1 MLRALL
7 VSLVVGVVASACAN
21 GWPTARHPGPSSSHA
36 ATARACTPTT
46 SRIARSDCATS
57 DPGSQ
62 NSSEDLERQGLQP
75 NASTQSG
82 LSSGRGPR

>member
-7 VSLVVGVVASACAN
+7 IGLLASMVVSACAN

-36 ATARACTPTT
+36 ATAQNCVPTT
-46 SRIARSDCATS
+46 SHIARSDCATS

-62 NSSEDLERQGLQP
+62 NSGDDLERMQNQRANGGALGSM
-75 NASTQSG
+75 ST
-82 LSSGRGPR
+82 PR